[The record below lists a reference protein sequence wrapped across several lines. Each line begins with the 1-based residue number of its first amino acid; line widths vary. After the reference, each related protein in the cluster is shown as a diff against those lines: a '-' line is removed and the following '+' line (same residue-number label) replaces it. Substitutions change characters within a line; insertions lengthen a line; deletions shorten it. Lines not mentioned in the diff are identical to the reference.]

1 MFQVEQKEAA
11 EGIGSLYSELS
22 IYKCGAK
29 NIFMFSGFVQETNE
43 IPNIQIGEVI
53 AHGST
58 ATVRKGRSASGGE
71 YAVKIIFADNLIR
84 RQEAKK
90 EAAIHKALIHQ
101 HIIKLQSVHFTKTHA
116 YLIMD
121 YACKNE
127 LFMYI
132 DPGSGLYEDISHL
145 YLKQLY
151 SVLKFMHSRGIC
163 HRDIK
168 PENILLDKN
177 YNLLVTDFGCST
189 VYRDATG
196 RRALTKKCGSPNY
209 MAPEILCSDYDGE
222 LVDVWSFGVVALVL
236 LTGIVPWET
245 PSPKDKNFE
254 RFRHSKFRDY
264 SPFNLLSK
272 EKLEMVERCLE
283 IKAEKR
289 ARVNKLSE
297 NTWLNSPNIYMG
309 PGGLIRNPA
318 LVASKLAPPELPAFS
333 QPEMCISPVGRDS
346 SSQPVFPSYDTF
358 PIATRIYSC
367 ASPGISM
374 KVLCMSMLDVLIPY
388 KASDHT
394 ISFNTVDSCKN
405 LISGEI
411 YLRKNKAET
420 LIIFQRIRG
429 DCLEYKKMFN
439 AIKDRFM
446 INANGYT
453 AAKQ

>member
-1 MFQVEQKEAA
+1 MF
-11 EGIGSLYSELS
+11 G
-22 IYKCGAK
+22 
-29 NIFMFSGFVQETNE
+29 GFVQETNE

-58 ATVRKGRSASGGE
+58 ATVRKGKSASGGE
-71 YAVKIIFADNLIR
+71 YAIKIIFADNLIR

-90 EAAIHKALIHQ
+90 EAAIHKALVHQ
-101 HIIKLQSVHFTKTHA
+101 HIVKLQNVHFTKTHA

-132 DPGSGLYEDISHL
+132 DPGSGLSEDIAHL
-145 YLKQLY
+145 YLKQLQ
-151 SVLKFMHSRGIC
+151 SVMRFMHSRGIC

-189 VYRDATG
+189 LYRDSTG
-196 RRALTKKCGSPNY
+196 KRPLTKQCGSSNY
-209 MAPEILCSDYDGE
+209 MAPEILYGEYDGE
-222 LVDVWSFGVVALVL
+222 PVDVWSFGVVALIL
-236 LTGIVPWET
+236 FTGIVPWEN
-245 PSPKDKNFE
+245 PSPEDKSFE

-264 SPFNLLSK
+264 SPFNLLNK
-272 EKLEMVERCLE
+272 NQLEMIEKCLE
-283 IKAEKR
+283 MKPEKR
-289 ARVNKLSE
+289 IKFSKLSD
-297 NTWLNSPNIYMG
+297 NPWLSAPNIYIG
-309 PGGLIRNPA
+309 PDGLIRSPS
-318 LVASKLAPPELPAFS
+318 LVASKLVPAELPAFS
-333 QPEMCISPVGRDS
+333 QPEMCNSPVGKEAT
-346 SSQPVFPSYDTF
+346 SQPVFSSYDTF

-374 KVLCMSMLDVLIPY
+374 KVLCRAMLDVLIPY
-388 KASDHT
+388 KASGHI
-394 ISFNTVDSCKN
+394 ISFSTVDSCKN

-411 YLRKNKAET
+411 YLKKNGPET
-420 LIIFQRIRG
+420 LIIFQRTRG

-446 INANGYT
+446 ANASAYASSRENLE
-453 AAKQ
+453 KRFL